1 MTLFLVAL
9 LGFACAWM
17 VFSCDREIRE
27 LRNRLGVAAI
37 TNAQRLRSCNMRI
50 ESLRA
55 DIIDLQN
62 RLIELRALVQ
72 YYD

>member
-27 LRNRLGVAAI
+27 LRGRLGVAAI
-37 TNAQRLRSCNMRI
+37 THFQRLRACEERI
-50 ESLRA
+50 ELLHG
-55 DIIDLQN
+55 DIVDLQKQ
-62 RLIELRALVQ
+62 LIELRSMVQ
-72 YYD
+72 YDD